1 MKTDNFC
8 FPIFVFHKNGRDYRY
23 LESGQI
29 NGTKILFRST
39 INQQTRFCGLTQG
52 VTYTRTAQIFVLPC
66 TYFMAN
72 LEKSSDARPC
82 RAWPNSYKSTRVEI
96 GGPSRTLWRPVPAA
110 GRAGATPVA
119 LAVVLQ
125 TRRVA
130 GVRERDEGAPAG
142 HLLRQ
147 STVQQSSVDTQNTAL
162 PSP

>member
-1 MKTDNFC
+1 M
-8 FPIFVFHKNGRDYRY
+8 
-23 LESGQI
+23 
-29 NGTKILFRST
+29 
-39 INQQTRFCGLTQG
+39 
-52 VTYTRTAQIFVLPC
+52 
-66 TYFMAN
+66 
-72 LEKSSDARPC
+72 
-82 RAWPNSYKSTRVEI
+82 EI

-130 GVRERDEGAPAG
+130 DVRERDEGAPAG

>member
-1 MKTDNFC
+1 MR
-8 FPIFVFHKNGRDYRY
+8 PLVQLYPWR
-23 LESGQI
+23 
-29 NGTKILFRST
+29 
-39 INQQTRFCGLTQG
+39 
-52 VTYTRTAQIFVLPC
+52 
-66 TYFMAN
+66 
-72 LEKSSDARPC
+72 DARPC

-130 GVRERDEGAPAG
+130 DVRERDEGAPAG

>member
-1 MKTDNFC
+1 MLSQLSW
-8 FPIFVFHKNGRDYRY
+8 PG
-23 LESGQI
+23 E
-29 NGTKILFRST
+29 
-39 INQQTRFCGLTQG
+39 
-52 VTYTRTAQIFVLPC
+52 
-66 TYFMAN
+66 
-72 LEKSSDARPC
+72 EKKVVMHARPC

-96 GGPSRTLWRPVPAA
+96 GGPSRALWRPVPAA

-130 GVRERDEGAPAG
+130 DVRERDEGAPAG

-147 STVQQSSVDTQNTAL
+147 STVQQSSVDAQNTAL

>member
-1 MKTDNFC
+1 MFQDLSPGPSCATWSAQGLQ
-8 FPIFVFHKNGRDYRY
+8 V
-23 LESGQI
+23 LSG
-29 NGTKILFRST
+29 
-39 INQQTRFCGLTQG
+39 
-52 VTYTRTAQIFVLPC
+52 
-66 TYFMAN
+66 
-72 LEKSSDARPC
+72 
-82 RAWPNSYKSTRVEI
+82 AWPNSYNSTRVEI
-96 GGPSRTLWRPVPAA
+96 GGPSSALWRPVPAA

-130 GVRERDEGAPAG
+130 DVRERDEGAPAG